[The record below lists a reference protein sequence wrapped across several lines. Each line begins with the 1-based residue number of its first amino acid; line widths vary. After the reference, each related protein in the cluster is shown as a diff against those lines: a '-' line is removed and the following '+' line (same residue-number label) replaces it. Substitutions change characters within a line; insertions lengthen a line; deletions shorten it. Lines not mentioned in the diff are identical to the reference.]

1 MPGEK
6 DVIAAYDATWKAA
19 IESMLKFIGEVL
31 VPCAF
36 GIALIIC
43 SIVGFWHYRHGGQY
57 AMDHTET
64 AHTSGTLALVVLFFA
79 MGICSVVKSFF

>member
-1 MPGEK
+1 
-6 DVIAAYDATWKAA
+6 
-19 IESMLKFIGEVL
+19 MLKLIGEVL

-36 GIALIIC
+36 GIALIVC
-43 SIVGFWHYRHGGQY
+43 SMVGFWHYRHGARY
-57 AMDHTET
+57 AMDHTETAHTET

>member
-1 MPGEK
+1 MRGKK
-6 DVIAAYDATWKAA
+6 DVIAAYGATWKAA
-19 IESMLKFIGEVL
+19 IESMLKLIGEVL

-36 GIALIIC
+36 GIALIVC
-43 SIVGFWHYRHGGQY
+43 SMVGFWHYRHGARY

-79 MGICSVVKSFF
+79 MGIRSVVKSFF